1 MAGVKAQ
8 VAREVCAASAAFAS
22 CTHHR
27 RRRATA
33 PFVDWYLVLAVSTRP
48 CLVSSPSRARR
59 GLLPL
64 TERVLCNV
72 SCFWPRSGR
81 PRRRRPSGAA
91 TGTSVRTCS
100 TRGHAVCVPLKR
112 CVIFTLS
119 IIYAALQL
127 HPDKNRHPKAEL
139 AFNLVSEV
147 YNQRTTATAAV
158 LARMRIGTFDSTIS
172 TLLFMMISGAGVHS
186 ESLPFWLSLTPFC
199 CS

>member
-33 PFVDWYLVLAVSTRP
+33 PFVDWYLVLAIGEAASEE
-48 CLVSSPSRARR
+48 AI
-59 GLLPL
+59 
-64 TERVLCNV
+64 
-72 SCFWPRSGR
+72 
-81 PRRRRPSGAA
+81 RRRYR
-91 TGTSVRTCS
+91 
-100 TRGHAVCVPLKR
+100 HL
-112 CVIFTLS
+112 
-119 IIYAALQL
+119 ALQL